1 MKRDGKYRFSLQF
14 SDTTEENQIVG
25 ELLERMGNR
34 KSTLIVDAVREYLLH
49 HPELQEEN
57 CKIEISVT
65 TMETSENLEN
75 LIRQM
80 IEERIALYRQEDSN
94 AYRSGED
101 MQKEEMKQIESSD
114 SLEEDISQMLDNLDF
129 FQ

>member
-1 MKRDGKYRFSLQF
+1 MKRDGKYRYSLQF
-14 SDTTEENQIVG
+14 PDTTEENRMVG

-49 HPELQEEN
+49 HPELREEN

-65 TMETSENLEN
+65 PLKTTENLEN
-75 LIRQM
+75 LVRQM
-80 IEERIALYRQEDSN
+80 VEERIALYRQEDSN
-94 AYRSGED
+94 AYQSGED
-101 MQKEEMKQIESSD
+101 MQKEEMKQIEPSD
-114 SLEEDISQMLDNLDF
+114 SLEDDISQMLDNLDF